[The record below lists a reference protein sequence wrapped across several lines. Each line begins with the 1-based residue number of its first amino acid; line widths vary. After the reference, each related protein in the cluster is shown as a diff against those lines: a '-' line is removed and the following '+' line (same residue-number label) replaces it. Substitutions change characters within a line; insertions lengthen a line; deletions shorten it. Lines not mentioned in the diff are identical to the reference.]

1 MDGRRRM
8 QVFDG
13 VAAAFY
19 LLEEDWHVY
28 QWWNKRL
35 FMEMYA
41 AYKAGR
47 ADPFEGWFGES
58 FDNYVRP
65 TV

>member
-1 MDGRRRM
+1 MCTNGGTR
-8 QVFDG
+8 
-13 VAAAFY
+13 
-19 LLEEDWHVY
+19 
-28 QWWNKRL
+28 RL
-35 FMEMYA
+35 FMEEKYA